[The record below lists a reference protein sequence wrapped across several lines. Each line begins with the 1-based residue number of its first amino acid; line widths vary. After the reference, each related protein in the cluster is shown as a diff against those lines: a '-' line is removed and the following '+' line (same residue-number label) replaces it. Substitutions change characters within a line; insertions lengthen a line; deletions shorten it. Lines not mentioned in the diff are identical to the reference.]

1 MNITTRSTMVVSGN
15 VKVYRFRSD
24 IDMLKAIRQVTYK
37 GPSVLYCNSCGFL
50 SYSTAEEYLQAMLA
64 DQELYK
70 KHSGLLVRV
79 NDITI
84 DKSELNQGKERVELK
99 MIADS
104 MAAYYAAEGYPT
116 IYDVWIR
123 DSWRYVITYVISVV
137 SPVDGRKYTWN
148 NKEKYLRE
156 QNALDTIAFKVT
168 GKNKPLTEFNFL
180 AQDNH

>member
-1 MNITTRSTMVVSGN
+1 MNITTRSTMVVTEN

-24 IDMLKAIRQVTYK
+24 IDMLKAIRQVTNK

-50 SYSTAEEYLQAMLA
+50 FLQTAEEYLQAMLA

-84 DKSELNQGKERVELK
+84 DKSELNQEKELKELK

-123 DSWRYVITYVISVV
+123 DSRHYVITYVISVV

-168 GKNKPLTEFNFL
+168 GKNKPMTEFNFL